1 MSNNSDQPNQGGWRF
16 DPQTGQPV
24 QPVQPAPQ
32 QDQPVGRFDPQ
43 TGQPLTEPVTVQPQ
57 QPAYVPPQVQP
68 QVPSPQPAYTPP
80 QTAQPETQGYVM
92 PTADPN
98 AQPGYRVQPESST
111 PYAPPPVQPA
121 PAVVVTEQ
129 KKRSNPGL
137 IVGLVVL
144 ALVVAGVGGAAYFL
158 SRTINAPAVAVERIL
173 PANVLGY
180 FSVNPA
186 LDGSQKVA
194 MDKMKDA
201 FQSQPGFKEAWN
213 KITSQAMDLG
223 SAAGMATPAAT
234 PAVGDLDALSS
245 YLGGNLTIAM
255 LPPSTDDLQK
265 LKDASSNGGD
275 MGKMG
280 SDVLGRNVVG
290 MVDLDFNPLNKKG
303 PIADFKQQTG
313 NGGKLELVEQYRG
326 MDIRKYVT
334 GTNTLYFA
342 LLDGSSTAVVGAK
355 VEPLKLVMD
364 GYKDNKGLKD
374 SDNFKALSGQVPGE
388 RIASL
393 YLNLTEIYKQLGF
406 IAPEASSSVQKV
418 DGATLMTLSAKDD
431 GMQVDIAS
439 QADFA
444 NNVTG
449 QNSSLNINPNAKPDV
464 ATLSDIPAGSLG
476 FLLGTDLK
484 SVIQTSLD
492 AARKQGGDT
501 AKAISS
507 TEQQVQEATGK
518 DLEKDILPL
527 MGGDYALSAS
537 PAKADNPNPPLSA
550 VIFQM
555 KIKPADR
562 DKALEVLAALATKT
576 TNDNAQK
583 FEDAGGTFYSLG
595 AESPSTPV
603 LGVTGD
609 RMLFVMGTGADSARD
624 QLGTITSGFGKGLGA
639 TDAWRATAKHLP
651 TGSNLVGYLD
661 VAALRNAAEQT
672 MSGDSK
678 QEYEQ
683 NAAPF
688 LRPFKYIL
696 LGSSSQAPATG
707 TLSRNHTVFFLGIS
721 K

>member
-1 MSNNSDQPNQGGWRF
+1 MSYDPNQPSQGGWRF
-16 DPQTGQPV
+16 DPQTGQPI
-24 QPVQPAPQ
+24 QSDPEQS
-32 QDQPVGRFDPQ
+32 QPVGRFDPQ
-43 TGQPLTEPVTVQPQ
+43 TDQPLTDSVVVQPQ
-57 QPAYVPPQVQP
+57 QPEYVPPQ
-68 QVPSPQPAYTPP
+68 ADYTPLQP
-80 QTAQPETQGYVM
+80 VQPETQSYVA
-92 PTADPN
+92 PPADPN
-98 AQPGYRVQPESST
+98 AQPAYRVQPESSV
-111 PYAPPPVQPA
+111 PYAPLLAQPA
-121 PAVVVTEQ
+121 PPVVVTTQ
-129 KKRSNPGL
+129 KKRSRTGL
-137 IVGLVVL
+137 IAGLVVL
-144 ALVVAGVGGAAYFL
+144 ALVVAGVGGGVVYFL
-158 SRTINAPAVAVERIL
+158 NRTINAPAVAVERIL

-186 LDGSQKVA
+186 LEGSQKAA

-255 LPPSTDDLQK
+255 LPPGTDDLQK
-265 LKDASSNGGD
+265 LKDASSGGGD
-275 MGKMG
+275 MEKVGA
-280 SDVLGRNVVG
+280 DVLGRNVVG

-342 LLDGSSTAVVGAK
+342 LLDGSSTAVLGAK

-374 SDNFKALSGQVPGE
+374 DANFKALSGQVPSE

-393 YLNLTEIYKQLGF
+393 YLNLTEIYKQVGF
-406 IAPEASSSVQKV
+406 IAPEASSSIQKV

-439 QADFA
+439 QADFT
-444 NNVTG
+444 NNLIG
-449 QNSSLNINPNAKPDV
+449 QNSSLSINPNAKPYV

-476 FLLGTDLK
+476 FMLGSDLK
-484 SVIQTSLD
+484 STIQAALD

-501 AKAISS
+501 ADSIKSA
-507 TEQQVQEATGK
+507 EQQVQEVTGK

-527 MGGDYALSAS
+527 MSGDYALSAS
-537 PAKADNPNPPLSA
+537 PSKVGYGNPPLSA

-555 KIKPADR
+555 KIKPAD
-562 DKALEVLAALATKT
+562 KTKVLEVLDALATKT
-576 TNDNAQK
+576 TNGNAQK

-595 AESPSTPV
+595 DESPSTPV
-603 LGVTGD
+603 LGVTSD
-609 RMLFVMGTGADSARD
+609 RMMFVMGTGGDSARD
-624 QLGTITSGFGKGLGA
+624 QLGTITSGFGKGLGN

-651 TGSNLVGYLD
+651 ADSNLVGYLD
-661 VAALRNAAEQT
+661 VAAIRNAAEQM

-678 QEYEQ
+678 QEYDQ
-683 NAAPF
+683 SAAPF